1 MSPYYIAAS
10 VLDTMNTITVKAQ
23 TLSVEFIS

>member
-1 MSPYYIAAS
+1 MSPYYIPDS
-10 VLDTMNTITVKAQ
+10 VLDTMNTIAIKAQ